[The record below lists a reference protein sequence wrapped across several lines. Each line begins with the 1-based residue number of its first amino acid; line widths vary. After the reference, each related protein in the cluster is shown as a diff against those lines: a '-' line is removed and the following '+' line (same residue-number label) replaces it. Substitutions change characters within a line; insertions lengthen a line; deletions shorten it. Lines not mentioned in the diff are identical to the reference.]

1 VIRSLYRRPLLNS
14 DDIRNIRKSGML
26 APLDISKLRLVNSL
40 PPSLSLESPTLAFLI
55 RYTLLVIL
63 ELAIN

>member
-1 VIRSLYRRPLLNS
+1 VIKSLYRRPLLNS
-14 DDIRNIRKSGML
+14 DDIRNIKKLGIL
-26 APLDISKLRLVNSL
+26 APLDISKLRLINSL

>member
-1 VIRSLYRRPLLNS
+1 VIRSLYRRSLLNS
-14 DDIRNIRKSGML
+14 DDIRKVRKLGIL

-40 PPSLSLESPTLAFLI
+40 PPSLSLEPSTLAFLI
-55 RYTLLVIL
+55 GRTSLVIS

>member
-14 DDIRNIRKSGML
+14 DDIRNIRKLGIL
-26 APLDISKLRLVNSL
+26 APLDTSKLRLVNPL
-40 PPSLSLESPTLAFLI
+40 PPSLSLEPPTLAFLI
-55 RYTLLVIL
+55 GCALLVIS

>member
-1 VIRSLYRRPLLNS
+1 VIRSLYKRPLLNS
-14 DDIRNIRKSGML
+14 DDIRNIRKLGIL

-40 PPSLSLESPTLAFLI
+40 PPSLSLESSILAFLI
-55 RYTLLVIL
+55 EYTLLVIL

>member
-1 VIRSLYRRPLLNS
+1 
-14 DDIRNIRKSGML
+14 ML